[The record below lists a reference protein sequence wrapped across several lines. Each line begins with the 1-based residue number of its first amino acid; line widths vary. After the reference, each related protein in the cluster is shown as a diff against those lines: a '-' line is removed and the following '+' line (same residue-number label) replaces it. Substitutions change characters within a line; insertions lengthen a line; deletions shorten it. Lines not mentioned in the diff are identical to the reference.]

1 MRKYVFIL
9 SVVLLL
15 IPLSLG
21 IVSFFYTPYPITE
34 MDIDNRFSLMSKE
47 HLLGTD
53 QFGRDILSR
62 LMVASRY
69 ALLLGTVS
77 VTLGLCAGVFIGVI
91 SALSNKWISM
101 IFLRFIDGML
111 AFPGI
116 VLAMMFVVVFGDGLY
131 STLIA
136 IAIFMIPIFAR
147 LTYSLIKEQ
156 QHALYIVAAKSMG
169 LSTMRIVW
177 RHYLPVILP
186 RLVTQFSAS
195 IGSAILIESA
205 LSYLGLG
212 VVPPNASFGLML
224 KEAQSF
230 MLSYPYLI
238 LPSGILLVITVLGLN
253 LMGDTLNDRLMKLGD
268 TND

>member
-1 MRKYVFIL
+1 
-9 SVVLLL
+9 
-15 IPLSLG
+15 
-21 IVSFFYTPYPITE
+21 
-34 MDIDNRFSLMSKE
+34 
-47 HLLGTD
+47 
-53 QFGRDILSR
+53 
-62 LMVASRY
+62 
-69 ALLLGTVS
+69 
-77 VTLGLCAGVFIGVI
+77 
-91 SALSNKWISM
+91 
-101 IFLRFIDGML
+101 
-111 AFPGI
+111 
-116 VLAMMFVVVFGDGLY
+116 
-131 STLIA
+131 
-136 IAIFMIPIFAR
+136 
-147 LTYSLIKEQ
+147 
-156 QHALYIVAAKSMG
+156 MG